1 MAGLAPGWVTPLG
14 YTRGMAEPGFSTHRP
29 AQLRRFGRVFYP
41 AGLRLQKALAAY
53 LSEAEG
59 RPDQLVILEHDPVF
73 TLGRNATPA
82 DIHVSDTFLASQ
94 GVSVH
99 RTDRG
104 GEVTYHGPGQIV
116 AYPICNLRGGR
127 EDVGRLVRG
136 LEEAMIR
143 TAAEYGVVADRLKG
157 APGIWVETPRGL
169 EKLGAIG
176 LHLSRWITTHGIAFN
191 VRPNLAHFQWITPC
205 GFTDKGVCSLASL
218 LGEAEAPTW
227 EAAADRLQAHLAECL
242 ALDLQPA
249 RAPSRSVS
257 ALTWRRGSAG
267 PEILMMLR
275 RPEHG
280 FWWQSVTGMM
290 EPGETPEETA
300 HRELKEETGL
310 TGILRPLGLSH
321 SFWVDPAIVRFPD
334 PEPRFNTE
342 TCFSMEVALEA
353 AVCLEPS
360 EHTEF
365 KWCSLDQ
372 AHALM
377 KWEGSKAALG
387 LLRATLAP

>member
-1 MAGLAPGWVTPLG
+1 
-14 YTRGMAEPGFSTHRP
+14 MAEHGFSNPRP

-41 AGLRLQKALAAY
+41 AGLRLQKALSAY
-53 LSEAEG
+53 VAEG
-59 RPDQLVILEHDPVF
+59 ERPDQLVILEHDPVF

-82 DIHVSDTFLASQ
+82 DIHVSDDFLATQ

-143 TAAEYGVVADRLKG
+143 TAADFGVVADRLKG

-191 VRPNLAHFQWITPC
+191 VCPNLAHFRWITPC

-218 LGEAEAPTW
+218 LGGAAPTW
-227 EAAADRLQAHLAECL
+227 AEAADRLQIHLRDNL
-242 ALDLQPA
+242 ALDLQPT
-249 RAPSRSVS
+249 RPPSRSVS
-257 ALTWRRGSAG
+257 ALTWRRTPDG
-267 PEILMMLR
+267 PQILMMLR
-275 RPEHG
+275 QPEHG
-280 FWWQSVTGMM
+280 CWWQSVTGMM

-300 HRELKEETGL
+300 HRELREETGL
-310 TGILRPLGLSH
+310 TGVLRPLGLSH
-321 SFWVDPAIVRFPD
+321 TFWVDPTIVHFPD

-342 TCFSMEVALEA
+342 TCFAMEVPADA
-353 AVCLEPS
+353 AVDLEPL
-360 EHTEF
+360 EHSEF
-365 KWCSLDQ
+365 KWCGLDE
-372 AHALM
+372 ALALM
-377 KWEGSKAALG
+377 KWEGSKAALT
-387 LLRATLAP
+387 LLRAALQA

>member
-1 MAGLAPGWVTPLG
+1 MSAI
-14 YTRGMAEPGFSTHRP
+14 GFSIPRP

-41 AGLRLQKALAAY
+41 AGLRLQKALAEY
-53 LSEAEG
+53 VNEES

-82 DIHVSDTFLASQ
+82 DIHVSEDFLSAQ
-94 GVSVH
+94 AVSVH

-143 TAAEYGVVADRLKG
+143 TAADFGVVADRLQG
-157 APGIWVETPRGL
+157 APGIWVETPRGP

-176 LHLSRWITTHGIAFN
+176 LHLSKWISTHGIAFN
-191 VRPNLAHFQWITPC
+191 VNPNLDHFRWITPC

-218 LGEAEAPTW
+218 LGEAAPTW
-227 EAAADRLQAHLAECL
+227 AAAAERLQSHLLEQL
-242 ALDLQPA
+242 ALDLLPT
-249 RAPSRSVS
+249 RTPSRSVS
-257 ALTWRRGSAG
+257 ALTWRRGAAG

-275 RPEHG
+275 VPTHG

-290 EPGETPEETA
+290 EPGELPEETA
-300 HRELKEETGL
+300 HRELLEETGL
-310 TGILRPLGLSH
+310 AGILRPLGLTH
-321 SFWVDPAIVRFPD
+321 SFWVDSSIVHFPD
-334 PEPRFNTE
+334 SEPRFNTE
-342 TCFSMEVALEA
+342 ICFSMEVDPQAE
-353 AVCLEPS
+353 VRLEPS
-360 EHTEF
+360 EHSEYL
-365 KWCSLDQ
+365 WCGLDE
-372 AHALM
+372 AHDRM
-377 KWEGSKAALG
+377 KWEGSKAAVKLLKQALG
-387 LLRATLAP
+387 R

>member
-1 MAGLAPGWVTPLG
+1 MSDV
-14 YTRGMAEPGFSTHRP
+14 GFTVPRP

-41 AGLRLQKALAAY
+41 AGLRLQKALAAHV
-53 LSEAEG
+53 SQPGA
-59 RPDQLVILEHDPVF
+59 PDQLVLLEHDPVF

-82 DIHVSDTFLASQ
+82 DIHVSDDFLAAQ

-104 GEVTYHGPGQIV
+104 GEVTYHGPGQVV

-143 TAAEYGVVADRLKG
+143 TAAEYGVTADRLKG

-191 VRPNLAHFQWITPC
+191 VGPNLDHFRWITPC

-218 LGEAEAPTW
+218 LGANTPSW
-227 EAAADRLQAHLAECL
+227 EDATDRLQAHLAEFL
-242 ALDLQPA
+242 ALDLQPVQ
-249 RAPSRSVS
+249 APSRSVS
-257 ALTWRRGSAG
+257 AMTWRRGSTR
-267 PEILMMLR
+267 PEVLMMLR
-275 RPEHG
+275 VPEHG
-280 FWWQSVTGMM
+280 LWWQSVTGMM
-290 EPGETPEETA
+290 EPGESPEQTA
-300 HRELKEETGL
+300 HRELLEETGL
-310 TGILRPLGLSH
+310 TGALRPLGLSH

-334 PEPRFNTE
+334 AEPRFNTE
-342 TCFSMEVALEA
+342 TCYSMEVAPE
-353 AVCLEPS
+353 VQVRLEPREHS
-360 EHTEF
+360 EF
-365 KWCSLDQ
+365 RWCGLEE
-372 AHALM
+372 AHNLM
-377 KWEGSKAALG
+377 KWEGSKGSLR
-387 LLRATLAP
+387 LLATWLQQQG

>member
-1 MAGLAPGWVTPLG
+1 MSDI
-14 YTRGMAEPGFSTHRP
+14 GFTVPRP

-41 AGLRLQKALAAY
+41 AGLRMQKALAEY
-53 LSEAEG
+53 VGKEG
-59 RPDQLVILEHDPVF
+59 RPDQLIILEHDPVF

-82 DIHVSDTFLASQ
+82 DVHMSEDFLKAQ

-116 AYPICNLRGGR
+116 VYPICNLRGGR

-143 TAAEYGVVADRLKG
+143 TAAEFGVTADRLPG
-157 APGIWVETPRGL
+157 APGIWVATAKYRKGGGL

-176 LHLSRWITTHGIAFN
+176 LHLSRWISTHGIAFN
-191 VRPNLAHFQWITPC
+191 VRPNLDHFKWITPC

-218 LGEAEAPTW
+218 LGDAAPTW
-227 EAAADRLQAHLAECL
+227 DEAADRLQHHLIDLL
-242 ALDLQPA
+242 AMDLQPS

-257 ALTWRRGSAG
+257 ALTWRRTTRG

-275 RPEHG
+275 VPTHG

-290 EPGETPEETA
+290 EAGEMPEQTA
-300 HRELKEETGL
+300 HRELMEETGL
-310 TGILRPLGLSH
+310 SGTLRPLGLSH
-321 SFWVDPAIVRFPD
+321 SFWVDPSIVHFPD
-334 PEPRFNTE
+334 AEPRFNTE
-342 TCFSMEVALEA
+342 ICFSMEVASGA
-353 AVCLEPS
+353 DVQLEPS

-365 KWCSLDQ
+365 LWCDPDE
-372 AHALM
+372 AYERM
-377 KWEGSKAALG
+377 KWEGSKAALV
-387 LLRATLAP
+387 LLRKALGS

>member
-1 MAGLAPGWVTPLG
+1 MSET
-14 YTRGMAEPGFSTHRP
+14 GFSVPRP

-41 AGLRLQKALAAY
+41 AGLRLQKALAEY
-53 LSEAEG
+53 VDGEG

-82 DIHVSDTFLASQ
+82 DIHVSEDFLQAQ

-116 AYPICNLRGGR
+116 VYPICNLRGGR

-143 TAAEYGVVADRLKG
+143 TAAEFGVKADRLNG
-157 APGIWVETPRGL
+157 APGIWVDTPRGP

-176 LHLSRWITTHGIAFN
+176 LHLSRWISTHGIAFN
-191 VRPNLAHFQWITPC
+191 VRPNLDHFKWITPC

-218 LGEAEAPTW
+218 LGEGAPTW
-227 EAAADRLQAHLAECL
+227 DATADRLQHHVIDLL
-242 ALDLQPA
+242 ALDLQPT
-249 RAPSRSVS
+249 RSPSRSVS
-257 ALTWRRGSAG
+257 ALTWRRGVQG

-275 RPEHG
+275 VPTHG

-290 EPGETPEETA
+290 EPGEEPEQTA
-300 HRELKEETGL
+300 HRELLEETGL
-310 TGILRPLGLSH
+310 TGTLRPLGLSH
-321 SFWVDPAIVRFPD
+321 SFWVDPSIVHFPD
-334 PEPRFNTE
+334 AEPRFNTE
-342 TCFSMEVALEA
+342 ICFSMEVPGDAE
-353 AVCLEPS
+353 VRLEPTEHS
-360 EHTEF
+360 EF
-365 KWCSLDQ
+365 LWCGPDE
-372 AHALM
+372 AFERM
-377 KWEGSKAALG
+377 KWEGSKAALV
-387 LLRATLAP
+387 LLRKALAS

>member
-1 MAGLAPGWVTPLG
+1 MADH
-14 YTRGMAEPGFSTHRP
+14 GFSAPRP

-41 AGLRLQKALAAY
+41 AGLRLQKALSAY
-53 LSEAEG
+53 VAEG
-59 RPDQLVILEHDPVF
+59 SRPDQLVILEHDPVF

-82 DIHVSDTFLASQ
+82 DIHVSDDFLASQ

-143 TAAEYGVVADRLKG
+143 TAADFGVTADRLKG

-191 VRPNLAHFQWITPC
+191 VRPNLAHFRWITPC
-205 GFTDKGVCSLASL
+205 GFTDKGVCSLESL
-218 LGEAEAPTW
+218 LGEGTPSW
-227 EAAADRLQAHLAECL
+227 ETAADRLQAHLTDCL
-242 ALDLQPA
+242 ALDLLPV

-257 ALTWRRGSAG
+257 ALTWRRGPAG

-275 RPEHG
+275 VPAHG
-280 FWWQSVTGMM
+280 LWWQSVTGMM
-290 EPGETPEETA
+290 EPGEAPEETA

-310 TGILRPLGLSH
+310 TGVLSSLGLSH

-334 PEPRFNTE
+334 DEPRFNTE
-342 TCFSMEVALEA
+342 TCFAMEVAAEA
-353 AVCLEPS
+353 AVNLEPA
-360 EHTEF
+360 EHSEF
-365 KWCSLDQ
+365 KWCGIDE
-372 AHALM
+372 AMALM

-387 LLRATLAP
+387 LLRARLGA

>member
-1 MAGLAPGWVTPLG
+1 MSAI
-14 YTRGMAEPGFSTHRP
+14 GFSLPRP
-29 AQLRRFGRVFYP
+29 AQLRRFGRVLYP
-41 AGLRLQKALAAY
+41 AGLRMQQALARQVGEDR
-53 LSEAEG
+53 L
-59 RPDQLVILEHDPVF
+59 PDQLLILEHDAVF

-82 DIHVSDTFLASQ
+82 DIHMSEDFLATQ

-143 TAAEYGVVADRLKG
+143 TAADFGVVADRLPG
-157 APGIWVETPRGL
+157 APGIWVDTPRGL

-176 LHLSRWITTHGIAFN
+176 LHLSRWISTHGIAFN
-191 VRPNLAHFQWITPC
+191 VRPNLDHFRWITPC

-218 LGEAEAPTW
+218 LGDDAPTW
-227 EAAADRLQAHLAECL
+227 AEAADFLQGHLIHYL

-249 RAPSRSVS
+249 QPPTRSVS
-257 ALTWRRGSAG
+257 ALTWRRGIAG
-267 PEILMMLR
+267 PEVLMMLR
-275 RPEHG
+275 VPSHG

-300 HRELKEETGL
+300 HRELQEETGL
-310 TGILRPLGLSH
+310 RGSLH
-321 SFWVDPAIVRFPD
+321 SLDFAHTFWVDPAILGFPEG
-334 PEPRFNTE
+334 EPRFNTE
-342 TCFSMEVALEA
+342 ICFAMEVARDAEVVLA
-353 AVCLEPS
+353 PD
-360 EHTEF
+360 EHTEYL
-365 KWCSLDQ
+365 WCSLDE
-372 AHALM
+372 AHERM
-377 KWEGSKAALG
+377 RWEGSKAALA
-387 LLRATLAP
+387 LLRRVLGA

>member
-1 MAGLAPGWVTPLG
+1 MSET
-14 YTRGMAEPGFSTHRP
+14 GFTLPRP
-29 AQLRRFGRVFYP
+29 AQLRRFGMVLYP
-41 AGLRLQKALAAY
+41 AGLRMQQALAREVGEKD
-53 LSEAEG
+53 L
-59 RPDQLVILEHDPVF
+59 PDQLIILEHDPVF

-82 DIHVSDTFLASQ
+82 DIHMSEDFLASQ

-143 TAAEYGVVADRLKG
+143 TAADFGVVADRLPG
-157 APGIWVETPRGL
+157 APGIWVDTPRGP

-176 LHLSRWITTHGIAFN
+176 LHLSRWISTHGIAFN
-191 VRPNLAHFQWITPC
+191 VRPNLDHFRWITPC

-218 LGEAEAPTW
+218 LGDGAPTME
-227 EAAADRLQAHLAECL
+227 EAADFLQGHLIHFL
-242 ALDLQPA
+242 ALDLQPVQ
-249 RAPSRSVS
+249 PPTRSVS
-257 ALTWRRGSAG
+257 ALTWRRGVAG

-275 RPEHG
+275 VPEHG

-300 HRELKEETGL
+300 HRELQEETGL
-310 TGILRPLGLSH
+310 RGSLRSLDFAH
-321 SFWVDPAIVRFPD
+321 TFWVDPAILGFPEG
-334 PEPRFNTE
+334 EPRFNTE
-342 TCFSMEVALEA
+342 LCFAMEVSRDAEVVLA
-353 AVCLEPS
+353 PD
-360 EHTEF
+360 EHTEYL
-365 KWCSLDQ
+365 WCSLDE
-372 AHALM
+372 AHKRM
-377 KWEGSKAALG
+377 RWEGSKAALAR
-387 LLRATLAP
+387 LRRVLGA

>member
-1 MAGLAPGWVTPLG
+1 MS
-14 YTRGMAEPGFSTHRP
+14 EIGFTLPRP
-29 AQLRRFGRVFYP
+29 AQLRRFGMVLYP
-41 AGLRLQKALAAY
+41 AGLRMQQALAREVGEKD
-53 LSEAEG
+53 L
-59 RPDQLVILEHDPVF
+59 PDQLIILEHDPVF

-82 DIHVSDTFLASQ
+82 DIHMSEDFLAAQ

-136 LEEAMIR
+136 LEEAMIH
-143 TAAEYGVVADRLKG
+143 TASDFGIVADRLPG
-157 APGIWVETPRGL
+157 APGIWVQTPRGL

-176 LHLSRWITTHGIAFN
+176 LHLSRWISTHGLALN
-191 VRPNLAHFQWITPC
+191 VCPNLDHYRWITPC

-218 LGEAEAPTW
+218 LGDAAPSW
-227 EAAADRLQAHLAECL
+227 EQAADILQGHLIHFL

-249 RAPSRSVS
+249 KPPTRSVS
-257 ALTWRRGSAG
+257 ALTWRRGSEG

-275 RPEHG
+275 VPEHG

-300 HRELKEETGL
+300 HRELQEETGL
-310 TGILRPLGLSH
+310 RGSLRSLEFAH
-321 SFWVDPAIVRFPD
+321 TFWVDPAILGFPEG
-334 PEPRFNTE
+334 EPRFNTE
-342 TCFSMEVALEA
+342 ICFAMEVSRDAEVILA
-353 AVCLEPS
+353 PA
-360 EHTEF
+360 EHTEYL
-365 KWCSLDQ
+365 WCSLDQ
-372 AHALM
+372 AHERM
-377 KWEGSKAALG
+377 RWEGSKAALAH
-387 LLRATLAP
+387 LRRVLGA

>member
-1 MAGLAPGWVTPLG
+1 MS
-14 YTRGMAEPGFSTHRP
+14 EIGFSTPRP

-41 AGLRLQKALAAY
+41 AGLRLQKALAAHVS
-53 LSEAEG
+53 LPGS
-59 RPDQLVILEHDPVF
+59 PDQLVVLEHDPVF

-82 DIHVSDTFLASQ
+82 DIHMSEDFLAAQ

-143 TAAEYGVVADRLKG
+143 TALDYGIVAARLKG

-191 VRPNLAHFQWITPC
+191 VGPNLDHFRWITPC

-218 LGEAEAPTW
+218 LGQAAPTW
-227 EAAADRLQAHLAECL
+227 EAAADRLQHHLTECL
-242 ALDLQPA
+242 ALELQAIRP
-249 RAPSRSVS
+249 PSRSVS
-257 ALTWRRGSAG
+257 ALTWRRGATG
-267 PEILMMLR
+267 PEVLMMLR
-275 RPEHG
+275 VPEHG
-280 FWWQSVTGMM
+280 LWWQSVTGML
-290 EPGETPEETA
+290 EAGETPEQAA
-300 HRELKEETGL
+300 HRELLEETGL
-310 TGILRPLGLSH
+310 KGHLHPLHLAH
-321 SFWVDPAIVRFPD
+321 SFWVDPSIVHFPD
-334 PEPRFNTE
+334 AEPRFNTE
-342 TCFSMEVALEA
+342 TCYAMEVPGEAQVRLEA
-353 AVCLEPS
+353 REHSEYRWCGLE
-360 EHTEF
+360 E
-365 KWCSLDQ
+365 
-372 AHALM
+372 AHDLM
-377 KWEGSKAALG
+377 MWEGSKASVR
-387 LLRATLAP
+387 LLAAWLAQG